1 MTSNNSNTNLKQ
13 WIKSAKLALE
23 ESKVSNAQQE
33 INWLLQ
39 SIGIATGFHT
49 ANQAQLQILDQLL
62 LRRLKGEPLAYILG
76 SWSFMALEL
85 QVNHHVLIPR
95 PETESMVETIL
106 EQSPNNSRLLVL
118 DLGTG
123 SGAIACALASM
134 RRNWCI
140 TACDSS
146 INALNVARLNV
157 EILKLDQQIRL
168 IQSHWFSHVTDSF
181 DLIVANPP
189 YLSEHEYQNNTALQW
204 EPKTAL
210 VAKKE
215 GLSDYESIISQSH
228 DYLKPGGVCYLEH
241 GHLQS
246 EAIISIIKSYAFTN
260 IKQGFD
266 LSGKPRYLYYQ
277 KSKNM
282 SI

>member
-1 MTSNNSNTNLKQ
+1 MTLNSSNLNLKQ
-13 WIKSAKLALE
+13 WIQSAKLALE
-23 ESKVSNAQQE
+23 QSKVSNPLQE

-39 SIGIATGFHT
+39 SAGIATRFHT
-49 ANQAQLQILDQLL
+49 ASKVQLQTLDRLL
-62 LRRLKGEPLAYILG
+62 LRRLKGEPLAYIMG

-106 EQSPNNSRLLVL
+106 EKSPDNSDLLVL

-123 SGAIACALASM
+123 SGAIACALAST
-134 RRNWCI
+134 RHKWCI

-157 EILKLDQQIRL
+157 EILKLNQQIQL
-168 IQSHWFSHVTDSF
+168 IQSHWFSHVTGSF

-189 YLSEHEYQNNTALQW
+189 YLSEPEYQNNTALQW

-215 GLSDYESIISQSH
+215 GLSDYESIISQSQ

-246 EAIISIIKSYAFTN
+246 KAILSIIKSYAFTN
-260 IKQGFD
+260 IEQGFD
-266 LSGKPRYLYYQ
+266 LSGKPRFLSYQ
-277 KSKNM
+277 KP
-282 SI
+282 